1 MKKFIFLIIIFILLE
16 FISRIIVF
24 FYNFHTAYQNK
35 AYYSLKYNFKD
46 YLKDYFN
53 FQKAL
58 VERKEDSV
66 IIHDFYNRRY
76 YLPNFNSSVK
86 KFNFFTNSWGM
97 KYRQTPVS
105 KAAGNY
111 RILCLGSSP
120 TLSGSSD
127 ETTFPGILEKELR
140 KNYSV
145 REFEV
150 INAAVSGSQIL
161 NSLMNFALDWRKL
174 KPDMLIIDHN
184 IDDIEEVLT
193 PFYLKSYKSTN
204 YFFTKQAY
212 TYLKAKV
219 GIVMLFDILS
229 SRFFKQNK
237 ISEPPEEG
245 LAAFETKLES
255 LVLLSKGMGCK
266 VVILSCGIAPER
278 YSTQEKN
285 QLSNFYNLY
294 FTHFTAAGALKTI
307 EAYNRIMHKVAERN
321 NVIFIDMSNVVPKDS
336 AHYKDLT
343 HRTDL
348 GNKVFAD
355 FLAKKLAETSF

>member
-1 MKKFIFLIIIFILLE
+1 MKKIFFLIIVLIVLE
-16 FISRIIVF
+16 FSSRIIVF
-24 FYNFHTAYQNK
+24 LYNFHIAYQNR
-35 AYYSLKYNFKD
+35 AYYSLKYNLKD

-76 YLPNFNSSVK
+76 YLPNFNSTIK
-86 KFNFFTNSWGM
+86 KFSFSTNSWGM
-97 KYRQTPVS
+97 RSKQTPVNKTPGS
-105 KAAGNY
+105 Y

-120 TLSGSSD
+120 TLSGSSNA
-127 ETTFPGILEKELR
+127 TTFPGILERNLKN
-140 KNYSV
+140 NYSIKK
-145 REFEV
+145 FEV
-150 INAAVSGSQIL
+150 INAAISGGQIM
-161 NSLMNFALDWRKL
+161 NSLMNFTLDWKKL

-184 IDDIEEVLT
+184 IDDIEEALT
-193 PFYLKSYKSTN
+193 PFYLESYKSTN

-219 GIVMLFDILS
+219 GIVRLFDILS

-245 LAAFETKLES
+245 LAAFEAKLES
-255 LVLLSKGMGCK
+255 LVFLSKGMGCK
-266 VVILSCGIAPER
+266 VVILSCGVAPER

-285 QLSNFYNLY
+285 QLRNFYNLY

-307 EAYNRIMHKVAERN
+307 EAYNRIMNKVAERN
-321 NVIFIDMSNVVPKDS
+321 NVIFIDMSDAVPKDS

-348 GNKVFAD
+348 GNEVFAN
-355 FLAKKLAETSF
+355 FLAKKLAERLF